1 MSEVLF
7 KEENLVDLSSLTS
20 VENFLFEFTNIIEK
34 DNLQGKKIKLNFG
47 KINLSQEHI
56 INMLSVLKAFGTE
69 VDMIYSDSKETKFLA
84 IEAGLT
90 VSGQSIK
97 KIIPEEQIF
106 ENFNINEVD
115 IPEEDELEKI
125 LNQENL
131 SIFTEKRETLYIK
144 QTLRSGQK
152 IEHDGNIVLIGDC
165 NAGSEII
172 ASGDIVVWG
181 FLSGFAHAGKNGD
194 SKASI
199 KAFKISAIQL
209 KIANYLAR
217 KPDTL
222 EIDKSEKTTIFTPE
236 EAKIFEDEI
245 VIYSLD
251 QNYN

>member
-7 KEENLVDLSSLTS
+7 KEENLIDLSSLIS

-34 DNLQGKKIKLNFG
+34 DNLQGKKIKINFG
-47 KINLSQEHI
+47 EINLSQEHI
-56 INMLSVLKAFGTE
+56 INMLSVLKAFDIE
-69 VDMIYSDSKETKFLA
+69 VEMIYSDSKETKFIA
-84 IEAGLT
+84 IEAGFT

-97 KIIPEEQIF
+97 KTIVEEQIS
-106 ENFNINEVD
+106 ENFNTNEAD
-115 IPEEDELEKI
+115 ILEEDELENI

-131 SIFTEKRETLYIK
+131 SVSTKKRETLYIK

-152 IEHDGNIVLIGDC
+152 IEHDGNIVIIGDC

-172 ASGDIVVWG
+172 ASGDIVIWG
-181 FLSGFAHAGKNGD
+181 FLNGFAHAGKDGD
-194 SKASI
+194 SKACI

-209 KIANYLAR
+209 KIAKYLAR